1 MLSRI
6 ESRIM
11 EYMFG
16 RCRGKRTVLIDPQ
29 DVLNSIVRGS
39 KYEITLKQLET
50 HMKNIVL
57 DGYIDYSLTN
67 NKEGRT
73 IYVVTLTTQGEAFQR
88 QRDDHLKKRLLDLGW
103 KVLLTVVAF
112 TVAFILGRIVR

>member
-1 MLSRI
+1 
-6 ESRIM
+6 
-11 EYMFG
+11 MFG